1 MSQHCYQSTY
11 QGQPITIL
19 MGWDRPL
26 QGFFMVIHEEEKED
40 YVYTNLEDPTL
51 FSCSGFPHSLD
62 HFQQK
67 LIELRLSVP
76 ALMIQEIKKDAV
88 ANMGNRYVIYEHDG
102 SVRA

>member
-1 MSQHCYQSTY
+1 MSQHCYHSTY

-51 FSCSGFPHSLD
+51 FSFGGFPHSLD

-76 ALMIQEIKKDAV
+76 AQMIQEIKKDAV